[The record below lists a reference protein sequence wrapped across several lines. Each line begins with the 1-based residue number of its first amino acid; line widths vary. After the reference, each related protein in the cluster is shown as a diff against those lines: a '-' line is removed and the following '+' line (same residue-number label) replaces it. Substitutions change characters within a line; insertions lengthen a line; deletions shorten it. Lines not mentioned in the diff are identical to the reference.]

1 MKKYSRPL
9 GLSLLAISLLIFAVA
24 FGQNENSAKPKS
36 FALIGMAKNW
46 KSQRTESVALDSS
59 RNIYVAGII
68 EANGKIGVGIKTH
81 TMLLKFDKNGI
92 FAWGKSWGGSG
103 KMITSDYKG
112 MDYAYSM
119 AIDANDN
126 IYLAGS
132 SYSFGA
138 GRMDVLLLKYNKEG
152 ELLWSKTWGG
162 PEYDY
167 ASDMALDSSGNIYIA
182 GSTDSYGSGSDD
194 ILLLKYNKEGELL
207 WSKAWG
213 GRWINSALAMTL
225 DSYGNVYLTGHTGI
239 DTAPPLPVRGEGGRS
254 NIVLLKYNKSGTLLW
269 SKTWGG
275 RRGDKGKA
283 IVADSNG
290 NIYVA
295 GETQRYEIKKNVY
308 ILHSHN
314 VVLLKY
320 SKNGDL
326 LWNKTWVE
334 DPKWGTGVSSM
345 SIDQAGYIYILGT
358 KNLLKY
364 DKDGKLLW
372 SKSGYPSIKTAMA
385 LDIFESILLV
395 GNYTGSIYKD
405 LSKSSWREKNG
416 ILGGIAYRSSSPK
429 GSVNS
434 PKGTIG
440 SPSGIEGNLLWEISN
455 YPHSYVFLSRYVQ

>member
-1 MKKYSRPL
+1 LQLTIQFFKREKIMKKYSRPL

-138 GRMDVLLLKYNKEG
+138 GRMDVLLLN
-152 ELLWSKTWGG
+152 
-162 PEYDY
+162 DY

-239 DTAPPLPVRGEGGRS
+239 DTAPPLPVRGEER
-254 NIVLLKYNKSGTLLW
+254 
-269 SKTWGG
+269 
-275 RRGDKGKA
+275 
-283 IVADSNG
+283 
-290 NIYVA
+290 
-295 GETQRYEIKKNVY
+295 
-308 ILHSHN
+308 
-314 VVLLKY
+314 
-320 SKNGDL
+320 
-326 LWNKTWVE
+326 
-334 DPKWGTGVSSM
+334 
-345 SIDQAGYIYILGT
+345 
-358 KNLLKY
+358 
-364 DKDGKLLW
+364 
-372 SKSGYPSIKTAMA
+372 
-385 LDIFESILLV
+385 
-395 GNYTGSIYKD
+395 
-405 LSKSSWREKNG
+405 
-416 ILGGIAYRSSSPK
+416 
-429 GSVNS
+429 
-434 PKGTIG
+434 
-440 SPSGIEGNLLWEISN
+440 
-455 YPHSYVFLSRYVQ
+455 